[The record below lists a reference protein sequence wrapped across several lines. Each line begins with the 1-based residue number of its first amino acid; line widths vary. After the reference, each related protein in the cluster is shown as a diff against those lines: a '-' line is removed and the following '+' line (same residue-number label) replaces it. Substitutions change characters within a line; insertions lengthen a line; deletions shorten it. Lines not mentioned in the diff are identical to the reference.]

1 MPFDFGLFP
10 TSFTSTT
17 TLDTLS
23 PNLGYPRAD
32 LL

>member
-1 MPFDFGLFP
+1 MPFDFGPFR
-10 TSFTSTT
+10 TSSTSTT
-17 TLDTLS
+17 TLDALS